1 MSENMIFEAVDLTT
15 CPRKKKAFRLEH
27 ISFSLPAGYIMGL
40 VGKNGAGKST
50 FFRTIMGEN
59 SRYTGNLLLEG
70 STLRGNHVA
79 AMEKIGFVSEDNEF
93 LGARSLIQNGELLG
107 PFYNGF
113 DTERFR
119 QTLTRFQLPLSRNIH
134 DLSRGEMMKFQL
146 AFAMAHHPRL
156 YLIDEA
162 TAGMDPVFRMDFY
175 RILRSL
181 LEEESCSVILS
192 THIREEITRELDY
205 VAVLENGK
213 LVSFGENEWI

>member
-1 MSENMIFEAVDLTT
+1 MSEKIIFEAVDLTT
-15 CPRKKKAFRLEH
+15 CPRKKKAFCLEH
-27 ISFSLPAGYIMGL
+27 ISFALPQGYIMGL
-40 VGKNGAGKST
+40 IGKNGAGKST
-50 FFRTIMGEN
+50 FFRTVMGEN

-107 PFYNGF
+107 SFYNTF
-113 DTERFR
+113 DMEGFR
-119 QTLTRFQLPLSRNIH
+119 QTISRFGLSCTQNIH

-175 RILRSL
+175 RILRRL
-181 LEEESCSVILS
+181 LEEENCSVILS
-192 THIREEITRELDY
+192 THIREEITKELDY
-205 VAVLENGK
+205 VGVLEKGQ
-213 LVSFGENEWI
+213 LTSFGENDWI